1 MCATRDRAVRGAHS
15 WCVVEP
21 CSSLPPKKGVAGGET
36 TVAQKGTIMN
46 STMLLS
52 TDTLGRTLRVDMGS
66 PACNER
72 LVTVAEANALR
83 VGGATTQLPDV
94 R

>member
-1 MCATRDRAVRGAHS
+1 MCATRDRAMRGAHS

-21 CSSLPPKKGVAGGET
+21 CSSLPPKESVAGGET
-36 TVAQKGTIMN
+36 TVAQEGTIVN

-52 TDTLGRTLRVDMGS
+52 TDTLGRTVWVDMGWL
-66 PACNER
+66 ACDER

-83 VGGATTQLPDV
+83 VGGATTRLPDL